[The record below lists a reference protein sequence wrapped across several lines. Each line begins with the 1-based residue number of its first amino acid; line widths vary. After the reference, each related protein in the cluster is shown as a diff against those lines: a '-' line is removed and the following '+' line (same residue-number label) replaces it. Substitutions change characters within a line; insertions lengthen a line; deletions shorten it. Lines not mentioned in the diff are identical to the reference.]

1 MDNLYTVGT
10 FTTAKND
17 PARKLMIKR
26 YLGRIYYCTAVDDP
40 TQKLLAFF
48 ERELTPPATTA

>member
-1 MDNLYTVGT
+1 MLNLYADGT
-10 FTTAKND
+10 FITAKND
-17 PARKLMIKR
+17 PTRKLLIKR

-48 ERELTPPATTA
+48 ERELSTPKTGA